1 MQRVD
6 PFTPGQRLEVDAP
19 GREVAALT
27 EAFNGMLDRLEGER
41 RESARRALAAQEGE
55 RRRIAR
61 ELHDEIGQVLT
72 GLVLR
77 SETLSRRAP
86 DGAARRSR
94 GAARGR
100 AQRRARTCA

>member
-1 MQRVD
+1 
-6 PFTPGQRLEVDAP
+6 
-19 GREVAALT
+19 
-27 EAFNGMLDRLEGER
+27 MLDRLEGER
-41 RESARRALAAQEGE
+41 RESARRALAAQEAE

-86 DGAARRSR
+86 DDLRGDLEELREAARR
-94 GAARGR
+94 GAEEVG
-100 AQRRARTCA
+100 